1 MPRLRCLLIEK
12 SQDVSCHPDADYC
25 GGLVPKLCLTLATL
39 WTVACCQALLSMGF
53 PRHEY
58 RSGLPFPSP
67 EDLPYPGIKPALQV
81 DSLLTEPLDYN
92 SKECSTASG
101 LLRRK
106 MEWGGVKRELG
117 RVTAQVSGHAPD
129 VHQLIQSRH
138 PSGSKMDMAF
148 VVCPRPHTK
157 R

>member
-1 MPRLRCLLIEK
+1 
-12 SQDVSCHPDADYC
+12 
-25 GGLVPKLCLTLATL
+25 
-39 WTVACCQALLSMGF
+39 MGF

-67 EDLPYPGIKPALQV
+67 EDLPDPGIKPAVQV
-81 DSLLTEPLDYN
+81 DSLLTEPLGYDSN
-92 SKECSTASG
+92 G

-106 MEWGGVKRELG
+106 MGWGGVKRELV
-117 RVTAQVSGHAPD
+117 RALAQVSGHAPD

-138 PSGSKMDMAF
+138 PPSSKMDVAF

-157 R
+157 W